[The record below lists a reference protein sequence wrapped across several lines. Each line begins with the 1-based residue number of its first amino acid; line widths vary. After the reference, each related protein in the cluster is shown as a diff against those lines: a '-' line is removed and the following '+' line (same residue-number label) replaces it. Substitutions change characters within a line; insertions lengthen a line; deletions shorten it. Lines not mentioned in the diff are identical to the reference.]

1 MKPMKKI
8 MLLSCAVSAIVLLWL
23 VPGINT
29 AKQVQYTRR
38 FEDVDKKEQITVSDT
53 TPLRKVKVAPVYKT
67 ETIKPEMKLS
77 KIKPKMF
84 SRSAQFEEVMVY
96 DSLLELDIRFPEEEI
111 VTIDTVHIESV
122 DSLAS
127 IL

>member
-8 MLLSCAVSAIVLLWL
+8 MLLTSVVSAIVLLWL

-29 AKQVQYTRR
+29 AKHVQYTRR
-38 FEDVDKKEQITVSDT
+38 FEDVDKKAAVSVAGT
-53 TPLRKVKVAPVYKT
+53 TPSHKVKVAPVYKT

-77 KIKPKMF
+77 KIKPKMY
-84 SRSAQFEEVMVY
+84 SRSLQFEEMMVE
-96 DSLLELDIRFPEEEI
+96 DSLLLDLDVSQTEI
-111 VTIDTVHIESV
+111 VAADTVHVTVV
-122 DSLAS
+122 DSVET